1 MAARSL
7 LLSMKLSRLFQP
19 KNPQFWLL
27 VTLNVLS
34 LALSHIAQNYN
45 LNTLG
50 STLLIIVNLINVV
63 LSSYLAWRLVNS

>member
-1 MAARSL
+1 
-7 LLSMKLSRLFQP
+7 MKLSRLFQP

-63 LSSYLAWRLVNS
+63 LSSYLAARLVKS

>member
-1 MAARSL
+1 
-7 LLSMKLSRLFQP
+7 MKLSRLFQP

-50 STLLIIVNLINVV
+50 STLLIIINVINVV
-63 LSSYLAWRLVNS
+63 ISSYLAWRLVNS

>member
-1 MAARSL
+1 
-7 LLSMKLSRLFQP
+7 MKLSRLFQP

-27 VTLNVLS
+27 VTLNGLS

-50 STLLIIVNLINVV
+50 STLLIIVNVINVV
-63 LSSYLAWRLVNS
+63 LSSYLVWRLVNS

>member
-1 MAARSL
+1 
-7 LLSMKLSRLFQP
+7 MKLSRLYQP
-19 KNPQFWLL
+19 KNPLFWLL
-27 VTLNVLS
+27 VTLNLLS

-50 STLLIIVNLINVV
+50 STLLIIVNVINVA

>member
-1 MAARSL
+1 
-7 LLSMKLSRLFQP
+7 MKLSRLFQP

-27 VTLNVLS
+27 VTLNLLS

-50 STLLIIVNLINVV
+50 LTLLIIVNVINVA
-63 LSSYLAWRLVNS
+63 LSSYIAWRLVNS

>member
-1 MAARSL
+1 
-7 LLSMKLSRLFQP
+7 MKLSRLFQP

-27 VTLNVLS
+27 VTLNLLS

-50 STLLIIVNLINVV
+50 LTLLITVNVINVA

>member
-1 MAARSL
+1 
-7 LLSMKLSRLFQP
+7 MKLSRLFQP

>member
-1 MAARSL
+1 
-7 LLSMKLSRLFQP
+7 MKLSRLFQP

-50 STLLIIVNLINVV
+50 STLLIIVNLINVA
-63 LSSYLAWRLVNS
+63 LSSYIAWRLVNS

>member
-1 MAARSL
+1 
-7 LLSMKLSRLFQP
+7 MKLSRLFQP

-34 LALSHIAQNYN
+34 LVLSDIAQNYN

>member
-1 MAARSL
+1 
-7 LLSMKLSRLFQP
+7 MKLFRLFQP

>member
-1 MAARSL
+1 
-7 LLSMKLSRLFQP
+7 MKLSRLFQP

-34 LALSHIAQNYN
+34 LGLSHIAQNYN

-50 STLLIIVNLINVV
+50 STLLIIVNLINLV

>member
-1 MAARSL
+1 
-7 LLSMKLSRLFQP
+7 MKLSRLFQP

-27 VTLNVLS
+27 VTLNLLS

-50 STLLIIVNLINVV
+50 LTLLIIVNVINVA
-63 LSSYLAWRLVNS
+63 LSSYIVWRLVNS

>member
-1 MAARSL
+1 
-7 LLSMKLSRLFQP
+7 MKLSRLFQP
-19 KNPQFWLL
+19 KNPLFWLL

-50 STLLIIVNLINVV
+50 LTLLIIVNLINVV

>member
-1 MAARSL
+1 
-7 LLSMKLSRLFQP
+7 MKLSRLFQP
-19 KNPQFWLL
+19 KNPLFWLL
-27 VTLNVLS
+27 VTLNFLS

-50 STLLIIVNLINVV
+50 STLLIIINLINVV

>member
-1 MAARSL
+1 
-7 LLSMKLSRLFQP
+7 MKLSRLFQP

-27 VTLNVLS
+27 VTLNLLS

-50 STLLIIVNLINVV
+50 LTLLIIVNVINVA

>member
-1 MAARSL
+1 
-7 LLSMKLSRLFQP
+7 MKLSRLFQP

-27 VTLNVLS
+27 VMLNLLS
-34 LALSHIAQNYN
+34 MTLSHIAQNYN

-50 STLLIIVNLINVV
+50 FTLLVIVNVINVA

>member
-1 MAARSL
+1 
-7 LLSMKLSRLFQP
+7 MKLSRLFQP

-34 LALSHIAQNYN
+34 LALSHIAQNFN

-50 STLLIIVNLINVV
+50 TTLLIIVSVINVA
-63 LSSYLAWRLVNS
+63 LSSFLAWRLVNS

>member
-1 MAARSL
+1 
-7 LLSMKLSRLFQP
+7 MKLSRLFQP

-50 STLLIIVNLINVV
+50 STLLIIVNLINLV

>member
-1 MAARSL
+1 
-7 LLSMKLSRLFQP
+7 MKLSRLFQP

-50 STLLIIVNLINVV
+50 STLLVIVNLINVV

>member
-1 MAARSL
+1 
-7 LLSMKLSRLFQP
+7 MKLSRLFQP
-19 KNPQFWLL
+19 KNPLFWLL
-27 VTLNVLS
+27 VTLNLLS

-50 STLLIIVNLINVV
+50 STLLIIVNVINVA

>member
-1 MAARSL
+1 
-7 LLSMKLSRLFQP
+7 MKLSRLFQP

-50 STLLIIVNLINVV
+50 STLLVIVNLINVV
-63 LSSYLAWRLVNS
+63 LSSYLAWRLINS

>member
-1 MAARSL
+1 
-7 LLSMKLSRLFQP
+7 MKLSRLFQP
-19 KNPQFWLL
+19 KNPLFWLL
-27 VTLNVLS
+27 VTLNLLS

-50 STLLIIVNLINVV
+50 STLLIIVSVINVA

>member
-1 MAARSL
+1 
-7 LLSMKLSRLFQP
+7 MKLSRLFQP

-50 STLLIIVNLINVV
+50 STLLIIINLINVV